1 MGEWIPSIGM
11 EVHAELERAT
21 AVLKERSVALAHFQ
35 RDVLARTPDLQ
46 QMAEDAYVTGQAS
59 ILELID
65 AIETRFELQLMHH
78 ELIEQVVHAE
88 IDVLHVLGRVEE
100 AP

>member
-1 MGEWIPSIGM
+1 VAEM
-11 EVHAELERAT
+11 HAELDRAT
-21 AVLKERSVALAHFQ
+21 AVLAERNIALSHF
-35 RDVLARTPDLQ
+35 RKDILARTPDLQ

-65 AIETRFELQLMHH
+65 AIETRYELQLMHH
-78 ELIEQVVHAE
+78 ELLEQVIHAE
-88 IDVLHVLGRVEE
+88 VDVLHVLGRVEE